1 MIPAGGDRLGD
12 VAPGAQQLLGFC
24 DEVVEVQHVAVRQP
38 HGVFAVQARVLRR
51 QPIILDAVAAE
62 PVQERPALLERHVEP
77 AQNHLL
83 VLLVGDAEPRPQAR
97 RLRVL
102 AQQGETQRVDRAP
115 RDRVATVPQR
125 VLQPEGDLLRRP
137 IRERH
142 RADALGRDTQRA
154 DEMIDTGDEAER
166 LPRARARDHEDGPR
180 RRFNGEPLPRERI
193 EGHARNLPISYIAH
207 PHSRGIAV
215 TLPEPNPLPDDSWAV
230 DERSLKLFVD
240 QLQEP
245 PADRAWYEL
254 RREAERI
261 ALVPGFDRLIT
272 LDANAIKELPHQIDV
287 AQRVLRDM
295 GGRAILADEVGLG
308 KTIEASIIYKELAIR
323 GLARRVLILTPAS
336 LVGQWQGELEEKFF
350 ERFDTPTEADDWQ
363 RITKAIISHDRARSR
378 RHAEEILRHRWD
390 LVIVD
395 EAHKVKSH
403 RGATYR
409 FIEKIERDFIL
420 LLTATPLQ
428 NDLRELYNLITL
440 LRPGQLGTW
449 QEFKAEH
456 LVSGD
461 HRQPRDAEAL
471 RALTHA
477 VMIRTRRSSVALD
490 LNLPPRRPR
499 HPEVKLTRAEAD
511 LYERTTEFL
520 RRLYR
525 EGFIKPVEQEEAEDG
540 KRRRQPTKKGIL
552 QLALIH
558 LRQRLCS
565 SARALAE
572 SLQHLGEAERISPE
586 YRAIARQ
593 LAQRAQRIKTHA
605 KLDVLT
611 KLLKETP
618 DRVVVFSDHRPTIQ
632 LIEERVKQLGRKPIV
647 YWGAHSTAERD
658 TRIRDFHQDPR
669 SVLIATRAGSEG
681 RNLQFCNVLVN
692 YDLPWNPMVVEER
705 IGRLHRIGQ
714 TREVHI
720 VNLAAAG
727 TIESYILQLLDQ
739 KIKLFELVVGE
750 LDLIL
755 GEFGGAQK
763 FEGRLAKEWL
773 AAESEADFAR
783 RVEAI
788 GVDIEQ
794 SSAVGKDQE
803 ALNSLIAPDDNAL
816 RLERR
821 FQTLSVPGRLRLG
834 LGTSQL
840 VKAAGWDAKRHRLGV
855 HVTELLEALESIEP
869 IGGVTIP
876 QPAGSHPEYGEL
888 VRLTGLTSAGRAIT
902 LVARVD
908 RLPLVLVDIEV
919 EAA

>member
-1 MIPAGGDRLGD
+1 M
-12 VAPGAQQLLGFC
+12 
-24 DEVVEVQHVAVRQP
+24 
-38 HGVFAVQARVLRR
+38 
-51 QPIILDAVAAE
+51 
-62 PVQERPALLERHVEP
+62 
-77 AQNHLL
+77 
-83 VLLVGDAEPRPQAR
+83 
-97 RLRVL
+97 
-102 AQQGETQRVDRAP
+102 
-115 RDRVATVPQR
+115 
-125 VLQPEGDLLRRP
+125 
-137 IRERH
+137 
-142 RADALGRDTQRA
+142 
-154 DEMIDTGDEAER
+154 
-166 LPRARARDHEDGPR
+166 
-180 RRFNGEPLPRERI
+180 
-193 EGHARNLPISYIAH
+193 
-207 PHSRGIAV
+207 
-215 TLPEPNPLPDDSWAV
+215 TLPNPLPQPDASWEV
-230 DERSLKLFVD
+230 DERSLTLFVEK
-240 QLQEP
+240 LKEP

-323 GLARRVLILTPAS
+323 GLARRALILTPAS
-336 LVGQWQGELEEKFF
+336 LVGQWQVELEQKFF
-350 ERFDTPTEADDWQ
+350 ERFETPTDPDDSQ
-363 RITKAIISHDRARSR
+363 RVTKAIISHDRARSR

-403 RGATYR
+403 RGATYQ

-449 QEFKAEH
+449 QEFKSEH

-461 HRQPRDAEAL
+461 RRQPRDPEAL
-471 RALTHA
+471 RTLTHE

-490 LNLPPRRPR
+490 LDLPPRRPR

-511 LYERTTEFL
+511 LYQRTTEFL

-525 EGFIKPVEQEEAEDG
+525 EGFIQPAKQEETEEEAL
-540 KRRRQPTKKGIL
+540 RRRPTKKGIL
-552 QLALIH
+552 QLAVMH

-565 SARALAE
+565 SSRALAE
-572 SLQHLGEAERISPE
+572 SLAHLAESERISPE
-586 YRAIARQ
+586 YRVIATQ
-593 LAQRAQRIKTHA
+593 LAKRAERIKTHA

-632 LIEERVKQLGRKPIV
+632 LIEERVKQLNRKPIV
-647 YWGAHSTAERD
+647 YWGAHSTADRD
-658 TRIRDFHQDPR
+658 KRIRAFHDDKR

-692 YDLPWNPMVVEER
+692 YDLPWNPMVVEQR

-727 TIESYILQLLDQ
+727 TIESYILQLLDR

-755 GEFGGAQK
+755 GEFGGAQQ
-763 FEGRLAKEWL
+763 FEGRLAEEWL
-773 AAESEADFAR
+773 AAESEEDFAR
-783 RVEAI
+783 RVETI
-788 GVDIEQ
+788 GADIEK
-794 SSAVGKDQE
+794 SSAAGKEQE
-803 ALNSLIAPDDNAL
+803 QLNSLIAPDDNAM

-821 FQTLSVPGRLRLG
+821 FETLSVPGRLRLG
-834 LGTSQL
+834 LGTSHL
-840 VKAAGWDAKRHRLGV
+840 VKAAGWDAKRRRLGV
-855 HVTELLEALESIEP
+855 HVTEVLEALESIEP
-869 IGGVTIP
+869 IGGVTTP
-876 QPAGSHPEYGEL
+876 QPAGAHPEYGAL
-888 VRLTGLTSAGRAIT
+888 VRLTGLSSSGRGIT
-902 LVARVD
+902 LVAQVD
-908 RLPLVLVDIEV
+908 HLPLVLVDIQV
-919 EAA
+919 DTA

>member
-1 MIPAGGDRLGD
+1 MPRIP
-12 VAPGAQQLLGFC
+12 
-24 DEVVEVQHVAVRQP
+24 
-38 HGVFAVQARVLRR
+38 
-51 QPIILDAVAAE
+51 
-62 PVQERPALLERHVEP
+62 
-77 AQNHLL
+77 
-83 VLLVGDAEPRPQAR
+83 
-97 RLRVL
+97 
-102 AQQGETQRVDRAP
+102 
-115 RDRVATVPQR
+115 
-125 VLQPEGDLLRRP
+125 
-137 IRERH
+137 
-142 RADALGRDTQRA
+142 
-154 DEMIDTGDEAER
+154 
-166 LPRARARDHEDGPR
+166 
-180 RRFNGEPLPRERI
+180 
-193 EGHARNLPISYIAH
+193 YIASPNYSSH
-207 PHSRGIAV
+207 RV
-215 TLPEPNPLPDDSWAV
+215 TLPHPQPDDSWAV
-230 DERSLKLFVD
+230 DERSLQLFVN

-245 PADRAWYEL
+245 PADGAWYEL
-254 RREAERI
+254 RREAERV

-308 KTIEASIIYKELAIR
+308 KTIEASLIYKELAIR
-323 GLARRVLILTPAS
+323 GLARRALILTPAS

-350 ERFDTPTEADDWQ
+350 ERFDTPTDPDDWQ

-378 RHAEEILRHRWD
+378 KHAEEILRYRWD

-395 EAHKVKSH
+395 EAHKVKSQ
-403 RGATYR
+403 RGATYQ

-449 QEFKAEH
+449 QEFKSEH

-461 HRQPRDAEAL
+461 HRQPRDPEGL
-471 RALTHA
+471 RALTHE
-477 VMIRTRRSSVALD
+477 VMIRTRRSSVVDDLD
-490 LNLPPRRPR
+490 LPPRRPR

-511 LYERTTEFL
+511 LYERTTDFL

-525 EGFIKPVEQEEAEDG
+525 EGFIQPAQEEEEG
-540 KRRRQPTKKGIL
+540 KPTRKGVV
-552 QLALIH
+552 QLAVIH

-572 SLQHLGEAERISPE
+572 SLEHLAQGEHISPA
-586 YRAIARQ
+586 YRTIARQ
-593 LAQRAQRIKTHA
+593 LAKRAQGIKTHA
-605 KLDVLT
+605 KLDELT
-611 KLLKETP
+611 KVLNETP

-632 LIEERVKQLGRKPIV
+632 LIEERVKKLGRTPIV
-647 YWGAHSTAERD
+647 YWGAHATPERD
-658 TRIRDFHQDPR
+658 KRIRAFHADQT

-692 YDLPWNPMVVEER
+692 YDLPWNPMVVEQR

-714 TREVHI
+714 QREVHI

-763 FEGRLAKEWL
+763 FEGRLAGEWL

-788 GVDIEQ
+788 GADIEQ
-794 SSAVGKDQE
+794 SSAVGKEQE

-876 QPAGSHPEYGEL
+876 QPAGGHPEYGEL
-888 VRLTGLTSAGRAIT
+888 VRLTGLTSSGRAIT

>member
-1 MIPAGGDRLGD
+1 MPESPTVLPLSTPPAED
-12 VAPGAQQLLGFC
+12 VW
-24 DEVVEVQHVAVRQP
+24 
-38 HGVFAVQARVLRR
+38 
-51 QPIILDAVAAE
+51 
-62 PVQERPALLERHVEP
+62 
-77 AQNHLL
+77 
-83 VLLVGDAEPRPQAR
+83 
-97 RLRVL
+97 
-102 AQQGETQRVDRAP
+102 
-115 RDRVATVPQR
+115 
-125 VLQPEGDLLRRP
+125 
-137 IRERH
+137 
-142 RADALGRDTQRA
+142 
-154 DEMIDTGDEAER
+154 
-166 LPRARARDHEDGPR
+166 
-180 RRFNGEPLPRERI
+180 
-193 EGHARNLPISYIAH
+193 S
-207 PHSRGIAV
+207 
-215 TLPEPNPLPDDSWAV
+215 V
-230 DERSLKLFVD
+230 DEHSLEAFAKR
-240 QLQEP
+240 LQAP
-245 PADRAWYEL
+245 PTDRDWHEL

-261 ALVPGFDRLIT
+261 ALVPGFERLIT

-308 KTIEASIIYKELAIR
+308 KTIEPSIIYKELAIR

-350 ERFDTPTEADDWQ
+350 ERFDTPTDPDDWPHV
-363 RITKAIISHDRARSR
+363 TKAIISHDRARSR

-395 EAHKVKSH
+395 EAHKVKSE
-403 RGATYR
+403 RSATYR

-449 QEFKAEH
+449 QEFKTQH

-461 HRQPRDAEAL
+461 HRQPSDPEGL
-471 RALTHA
+471 RALTHE
-477 VMIRTRRSSVALD
+477 VMIRTRRSSVVDDLD
-490 LNLPPRRPR
+490 LPPRRPR

-511 LYERTTEFL
+511 LYERTTDFL

-525 EGFIKPVEQEEAEDG
+525 EGFIQPAQEEEEG
-540 KRRRQPTKKGIL
+540 KPTRKGVV
-552 QLALIH
+552 QLAVIH

-572 SLQHLGEAERISPE
+572 SLEHLAQGEHISPA
-586 YRAIARQ
+586 YRTLARP
-593 LAQRAQRIKTHA
+593 LAKRTQGIKTHA
-605 KLDVLT
+605 KLDELT
-611 KLLKETP
+611 KVLNETP

-632 LIEERVKQLGRKPIV
+632 LIEERVTKLGRQPIV

-658 TRIRDFHQDPR
+658 KRIRAFHEDQR

-692 YDLPWNPMVVEER
+692 YDLPWNPMVVEQR

-714 TREVHI
+714 KREVHI

-727 TIESYILQLLDQ
+727 TIESYILQLLDR

-755 GEFGGAQK
+755 GEFGGAQQ
-763 FEGRLAKEWL
+763 FEGRLAGEWL
-773 AAESEADFAR
+773 AAESEEDFAR
-783 RVEAI
+783 RVEAL
-788 GVDIEQ
+788 GADIET
-794 SSAVGKDQE
+794 SSAIAKEQE
-803 ALNSLIAPDDNAL
+803 ALNSLIAPDDNAM

-821 FQTLSVPGRLRLG
+821 FETLSVPGRLRLG
-834 LGTSQL
+834 LGTGQV
-840 VKAAGWDAKRHRLGV
+840 VKAPGWDAKRHRLRV

-869 IGGVTIP
+869 IGGVTTPP
-876 QPAGSHPEYGEL
+876 QPGGTHPEYGEL

-908 RLPLVLVDIEV
+908 RLPLVWVAIQV

>member
-1 MIPAGGDRLGD
+1 MWGWVSRAAMSISRRNRSFPRAAPRSGLSTLRATRRRCFRSSARYTVAMPPRPSSRLIVYRSASATWSRPGTPLIQRKD
-12 VAPGAQQLLGFC
+12 TVGVGAQRAYGRGAGPGLLILRPRLYR
-24 DEVVEVQHVAVRQP
+24 QHVTTP
-38 HGVFAVQARVLRR
+38 
-51 QPIILDAVAAE
+51 D
-62 PVQERPALLERHVEP
+62 
-77 AQNHLL
+77 
-83 VLLVGDAEPRPQAR
+83 
-97 RLRVL
+97 
-102 AQQGETQRVDRAP
+102 
-115 RDRVATVPQR
+115 
-125 VLQPEGDLLRRP
+125 
-137 IRERH
+137 
-142 RADALGRDTQRA
+142 
-154 DEMIDTGDEAER
+154 
-166 LPRARARDHEDGPR
+166 
-180 RRFNGEPLPRERI
+180 
-193 EGHARNLPISYIAH
+193 
-207 PHSRGIAV
+207 
-215 TLPEPNPLPDDSWAV
+215 PLPDDSWAV
-230 DERSLKLFVD
+230 DERSLKAFADKLK
-240 QLQEP
+240 EP
-245 PADRAWYEL
+245 PAERAWYEL

-272 LDANAIKELPHQIDV
+272 LDANAIKELPRQIDV

-308 KTIEASIIYKELAIR
+308 KTVEASLIYKELAIR
-323 GLARRVLILTPAS
+323 GLARRALILTPAS

-403 RGATYR
+403 RGATYQ

-461 HRQPRDAEAL
+461 HRQPRDPEAL

-611 KLLKETP
+611 KVLKETP

-658 TRIRDFHQDPR
+658 TRIRAFHQDPR
-669 SVLIATRAGSEG
+669 GVLIATRAGSEG

-692 YDLPWNPMVVEER
+692 YDLPWNPMVVEQR

-727 TIESYILQLLDQ
+727 TIEAYILHLLDR

-755 GEFGGAQK
+755 GEFGGAHT
-763 FEGRLAKEWL
+763 FEGRLADEWL
-773 AAESEADFAR
+773 ASENEEDFAR

-788 GVDIEQ
+788 GADIEK
-794 SSAVGKDQE
+794 SSAVGKEQE
-803 ALNSLIAPDDNAL
+803 QLNSVIAPDDNAV

-821 FQTLSVPGRLRLG
+821 FQELSAAGRLRLG
-834 LGTSQL
+834 YGTSHL
-840 VKAAGWDAKRHRLGV
+840 VRAAYWDAKRQRLGV
-855 HVTELLEALESIEP
+855 HVTEVLEALKSIER
-869 IGGVTIP
+869 IGGVTTH
-876 QPAGSHPEYGEL
+876 QPAGSHPKYGEL
-888 VRLTGLTSAGRAIT
+888 VRLSGVSSSGRAIA
-902 LVARVD
+902 LVAQVD
-908 RLPLVLVDIEV
+908 RLPLFLADIEADA
-919 EAA
+919 E